1 MHLEL
6 TTETTL
12 VEQQGTLIERID
24 ALTAQVNA
32 LTTMLDTKFITR
44 EELQKTL
51 LDKLTEQASARF
63 DRMDSEGER
72 RHTEFVKHYE
82 ERLETLASKS
92 EVEEIKAQ
100 LPALAPV
107 EKLDIL
113 RTDLSDKHRH
123 YDSLLGGHGEALDEL
138 KTRLSKMENT
148 IETGVAAVAR
158 NSSTMNRTVARW
170 LKENKDKEDKND
182 LEFKSL
188 NVAKIEFEKQIRQ
201 NREETMGLLGSVD
214 GLRGDIATKVTTT
227 DLKVTV
233 IKTEMENVK
242 AQQSAL
248 TKDLTEIQVSLQSAL
263 WLVNTWAGRSVLVT
277 ILGLLIGSNLIR

>member
-1 MHLEL
+1 MHMEL